1 MQRLNRIINV
11 FSIHIIH
18 LIPRHKLAAVDK
30 AVVEPAA
37 ADMAAAWADPD
48 KVGHKAVVEPDR
60 VVAVAAAVAWA
71 AVVDRKAAADTV
83 AAQVVQA
90 A

>member
-11 FSIHIIH
+11 FSIHIIR

-37 ADMAAAWADPD
+37 ADRAAA
-48 KVGHKAVVEPDR
+48 
-60 VVAVAAAVAWA
+60 
-71 AVVDRKAAADTV
+71 
-83 AAQVVQA
+83 
-90 A
+90 